1 MKERKDIFDL
11 SDITDISKKVELNLV
26 GLRIHKKTKKLLDL
40 FNIKTSLSIDEIL
53 VALYR
58 LYRIEET
65 REWVSSTLYN
75 LSRKNL
81 VKKHKIIRG
90 FYERTD
96 KVSPIPCGRPASDVS

>member
-26 GLRIHKKTKKLLDL
+26 GLRINKKTKKLLDL